1 MGLRLDVMAQ
11 IGGQHYIDARRLH
24 CIEQYLEAGM
34 AKCFQ
39 NDAAAGRRA
48 TLVWSCTDN
57 AQGAEP

>member
-1 MGLRLDVMAQ
+1 MAQ